1 MLRARQRGVEIP
13 YEDLL
18 GHAQESARAEGNAA
32 NVLDREILRA
42 GLTRLSEV
50 CKERG
55 IQTYFALLET
65 VDGRRSGQDANPVV
79 QIARGVGFT
88 VLDLSDFYANL
99 PDRRSLQIAP
109 WDTHPN
115 AKAHRMIADAL
126 YQRLRPHLEREILGQ
141 DPS

>member
-18 GHAQESARAEGNAA
+18 EHAQESARAEGSAA
-32 NVLDREILRA
+32 NILDREILRA
-42 GLTRLSEV
+42 GLTRLSKV

-55 IQTYFALLET
+55 IRTYFARLET
-65 VDGRRSGQDANPVV
+65 VDGPRSGQGANPVV
-79 QIARGVGFT
+79 RIARSVGLT
-88 VLDLSDFYANL
+88 VLDLSDFYANR

-109 WDTHPN
+109 WDTYPN

-141 DPS
+141 EPP